1 VGYRDQ
7 DSGPDNFG
15 RALKRIHVHMINE
28 LGLIGNVTGVL
39 SASPVVG
46 RTEQ

>member
-1 VGYRDQ
+1 MGARDQ
-7 DSGPDNFG
+7 DSGADDFG
-15 RALKRIHVHMINE
+15 RALNQIPVYMFNE

-39 SASPVVG
+39 STSPVVG

>member
-1 VGYRDQ
+1 VGARDQ

-15 RALKRIHVHMINE
+15 RALNQILVHMFNE

>member
-1 VGYRDQ
+1 VGSRDQ

-15 RALKRIHVHMINE
+15 RALNQIPVHMFNE

-39 SASPVVG
+39 STSLVVG